1 MMEKNNQHSASDNQ
15 PRRAVVLL
23 PTYNEKENL
32 ENIVAAILAAAPVD
46 IWILDDNS
54 PDGTG
59 AIADRL
65 VEEHAP
71 RVRVEHRAEKQGLGP
86 AYIAGF
92 KLALAAGYERIL
104 EMDADFSHP
113 PEKLQALLEN
123 AETYDLVLGS
133 RWVPGGGTEN
143 WPAHRQFISKAG
155 SFYARTLLGVG
166 IKDITGGFK
175 CFRREVLEALD
186 LENIVSAGYMFQIE
200 VTYQALQKGFS
211 VHETPITFVERRIG
225 KSKMSRSIVLEAIIK
240 VPILRLTGKK

>member
-1 MMEKNNQHSASDNQ
+1 MENNNEHSASENQ

-32 ENIVAAILAAAPVD
+32 EHIVAAILAAAPVD

-186 LENIVSAGYMFQIE
+186 LDNIVSAGYMFQIE

>member
-1 MMEKNNQHSASDNQ
+1 MEKNNQHSASDNQ

>member
-1 MMEKNNQHSASDNQ
+1 MEKNNQHSASDNQ

-133 RWVPGGGTEN
+133 RWVTGGGTEN